1 MKCLR
6 YKSPAS
12 EKEFGS
18 SVAYFLTNA
27 GFNSL
32 LSKIFSVIYNRRSNR
47 SPYTPHLKRI
57 KRLLPIP
64 FQTREYIFP
73 INKTPPAQ
81 NAHRGSGREMPTA
94 AAVAECTPRQRSRN
108 AHRGSGRGMHTAAA
122 VGRKTFREG
131 RAFCQRKEIYAMSL
145 VVDRLLFRKQ
155 NLLLFFSAEQIID

>member
-73 INKTPPAQ
+73 INKTPP
-81 NAHRGSGREMPTA
+81 
-94 AAVAECTPRQRSRN
+94 SRN
-108 AHRGSGRGMHTAAA
+108 AHRGSGRGMHTATA
-122 VGRKTFREG
+122 VGRKPLREG

-155 NLLLFFSAEQIID
+155 NLRLFFSAEQIID